1 MAELTLILLLSVA
14 AGTQLVEL
22 GSANPYL
29 VENVKEGE
37 VPPPNGTK
45 PPEILVLSPANKTAY
60 PLTTISLNFN
70 VSVPQP
76 ENAPLPLSELAY
88 RGSWQSEK
96 TTINIDS
103 LYRRHKNIFPFN
115 IVVNLTDLPEGPH
128 WVTVNATATGFGGW
142 TRTEYGSNGYVPVRY
157 DYYVTYS
164 VTTQEAV
171 NFTIDTTIPN
181 ISILTLQNKT
191 YNAPDVLLDFAVNE
205 ELSQVAYS
213 LDGGDNVTI
222 SGNATLAGLPVGF
235 HNVTVFAWD
244 AAGNVGTSETVTF
257 TVAEPEPPIE
267 PVTAVPVVAVAACAG
282 LLLLTRRKRHKEAK
296 QA

>member
-115 IVVNLTDLPEGPH
+115 IVVNLTDVPEGPH

-222 SGNATLAGLPVGF
+222 SGNATLAGLSAGE
-235 HNVTVFAWD
+235 HNVTVYATD
-244 AAGNVGTSETVTF
+244 LAGNVGGSETIF
-257 TVAEPEPPIE
+257 FSVAEPFP
-267 PVTAVPVVAVAACAG
+267 TVPVASSSIASAAVLSAG
-282 LLLLTRRKRHKEAK
+282 FILYRRKRRREA
-296 QA
+296 ART